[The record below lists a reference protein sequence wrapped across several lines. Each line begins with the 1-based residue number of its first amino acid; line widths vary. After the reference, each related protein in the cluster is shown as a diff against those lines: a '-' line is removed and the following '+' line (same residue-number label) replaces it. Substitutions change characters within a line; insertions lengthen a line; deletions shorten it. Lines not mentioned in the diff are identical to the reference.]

1 TVPPLGNLD
10 TDQHERSIQV
20 EVENPDD
27 CPRYAGLTI
36 SGLKVGPSPLWL
48 QHHLRALDLEPFNNI
63 VDITN
68 FMMQELGQPLH
79 AFDADRISGGKVI
92 VKKLPKDTRFT
103 TLDGKERILS
113 GEELMICDPTGGLCI
128 AGIYGGLHS
137 GVSEQT
143 TSVFLESAYFSPDI

>member
-1 TVPPLGNLD
+1 
-10 TDQHERSIQV
+10 
-20 EVENPDD
+20 
-27 CPRYAGLTI
+27 
-36 SGLKVGPSPLWL
+36 
-48 QHHLRALDLEPFNNI
+48 NNI

-68 FMMQELGQPLH
+68 FIMQDLGQPLH

-92 VKKLPKDTRFT
+92 VKKLPRDARFT

-143 TSVFLESAYFSPDI
+143 TSVFLESAYFSPDIIRKGSQWHGLKTDASF